1 VQNRNLGPSW
11 LPALAG
17 IAAVLSAGLVV
28 WLAQDFGRFSAHM
41 AAHIAVMNVLAPLVA
56 IILAGCI
63 RPPRHHANVA
73 FWSAATLQILALWF
87 WHVPAVQAAAMQT
100 GSGTLLMQVSL
111 FLIAT
116 LFWTCVVQARGNAR
130 WQAILGLVITGKL
143 SCLLAALFIFSP
155 RFLYAGDHHAAA
167 VWLGDQQLAGLLM
180 ITACPLSYLTAGLVL
195 ALQLSGFIS
204 TSSNARTA

>member
-1 VQNRNLGPSW
+1 
-11 LPALAG
+11 
-17 IAAVLSAGLVV
+17 
-28 WLAQDFGRFSAHM
+28 
-41 AAHIAVMNVLAPLVA
+41 
-56 IILAGCI
+56 
-63 RPPRHHANVA
+63 
-73 FWSAATLQILALWF
+73 
-87 WHVPAVQAAAMQT
+87 MQT
-100 GSGTLLMQVSL
+100 ASGTLLMQVSL

-167 VWLGDQQLAGLLM
+167 VWIGDQQLAGLLM

-195 ALQLSGFIS
+195 ALQLSGFLS